1 MIKIAIIQ
9 HDLLHILYRL
19 LQILSR
25 SQPIAN
31 QSLCYLEVREVH
43 HQFSAYIVKGQGARL
58 LKLSTCKKAF
68 STSKLSW
75 NNHFNAD
82 FEKNLHFEVL
92 MSYGINL
99 TRFVESKQISFSQNI
114 FLDQNF
120 WFNFTTADSLELWPI
135 GLIFIVGNVLR
146 SFRSNKLCLKTTCIA
161 QTAKSVDFGI
171 FSYVSC

>member
-58 LKLSTCKKAF
+58 LKLSTCKKA
-68 STSKLSW
+68 
-75 NNHFNAD
+75 NAD
-82 FEKNLHFEVL
+82 FEENMLFEVL